1 MPSLIPEH
9 TYDIHE
15 LWILI
20 RKRNRWLI
28 NIRYFAFL
36 SLLLFTISTK
46 YFIGL
51 QYSTEQFTI
60 LMVLSV
66 CILAYNLLFYYVS
79 NSAVVKDEP
88 GGINPIVISLIQ
100 IQVDLIVLGL
110 IVYYTGGIESPFYI
124 FYIFHMIIGSM
135 ILPGY
140 VIYTIAGVL
149 VVLFSALSFGEYS
162 GLIAHYG
169 IPGLYDSPMYNNLE
183 YVIIFAAAFGI
194 MMIVSVFLANTITTA
209 LYRRE
214 QDLKI
219 TLDKLNNAEK
229 VKQKHIMGVVH
240 EIKSPIA
247 AVQSY
252 LDLILGKYA
261 GPVPEGVEDKLNKAR
276 HRSDEAIQIIND
288 VLYISRL
295 KLQEGIEKSEV
306 DILEVIKTNIRKR
319 EVQAD
324 SKKIKMALIDK
335 RENAKSISGD
345 KSLLDLAFSN
355 LIGNSVKY
363 TEEDGRIEIVLSDR
377 GEYTEIE
384 VCDNG
389 IGIPDKDKGKIF
401 SEFYRASNVKH
412 KIQEGTGTGLSVV
425 KQIIEQHGGTIS
437 FESPSRMMDGRGR
450 GTSFKVRL

>member
-9 TYDIHE
+9 TYDIQE

-28 NIRYFAFL
+28 NIRYYAFI
-36 SLLLFTISTK
+36 SLLLFTISSK

-51 QYSTEQFTI
+51 EYTSEQFII
-60 LMVLSV
+60 LTVLSI

-79 NSAVVKDEP
+79 NSAIVRNEP
-88 GGINPIVISLIQ
+88 GVINPIVISLIQ
-100 IQVDLIVLGL
+100 IQIDLIVLGL

-140 VIYTIAGVL
+140 VIYTIAGVV
-149 VVLFSALSFGEYS
+149 VVLFFALSFGEYS

-169 IPGLYDSPMYNNLE
+169 IPGLYDSPIYNNLE
-183 YVIIFAAAFGI
+183 YVIIFATAFGI

-247 AVQSY
+247 AVQSF

-261 GPVPEGVEDKLNKAR
+261 GPVSEGVEDKLNKAR
-276 HRSDEAIQIIND
+276 NRSDEAIQIIND

-319 EVQAD
+319 EVQAEN
-324 SKKIKMALIDK
+324 KKIKLTLIDN
-335 RENAKSISGD
+335 REKANNILGD

-363 TEEDGRIEIVLSDR
+363 TGEGGRIEIVLSEG

-389 IGIPDKDKGKIF
+389 IGIPDEDKGKIF

-412 KIQEGTGTGLSVV
+412 KIHEGTGTGLSVV

-437 FESPSRMMDGRGR
+437 FESPSRMANEKER